1 MKRYLFFLSI
11 LLLPALCGAQR
22 EQDFASTYMRLN
34 AEGTGLDCRT
44 VSPVMMSKMM
54 RIEEIGSNSE
64 AVRTLQNLKSV
75 RVVTDADS
83 DDTDALYDKAVSLL
97 DANKNRYRL
106 YDEYEGKS
114 LYVRKRG
121 KVIVELILL
130 TKNEGRLHIVNFTG
144 TMTEAFV
151 KTLTQM

>member
-1 MKRYLFFLSI
+1 MKRYMLFLSV
-11 LLLPALCGAQR
+11 LLLPAICGAQR
-22 EQDFASTYMRLN
+22 EQDFAATFMRLN

-44 VSPVMMSKMM
+44 VSPAMMSKMM
-54 RIEEIGSNSE
+54 RIEEIGNNSE
-64 AVRTLQNLKSV
+64 AMQTLRKLKSV

-83 DDTDALYDKAVSLL
+83 DDTDVLYDTAVSLL

-114 LYVRKRG
+114 LYTRMRG
-121 KVIVELILL
+121 KVVVELILL

-144 TMTEAFV
+144 TMNEAFIR
-151 KTLTQM
+151 TLTHM